1 MTIAHIAG
9 MPFEELLAP
18 IVVSGGSLAIYVRDA
33 LRRHSRLRA
42 TRPTLTELEAD
53 L

>member
-33 LRRHSRLRA
+33 LRRSRLRA
-42 TRPTLTELEAD
+42 TRPTLAKIEAD